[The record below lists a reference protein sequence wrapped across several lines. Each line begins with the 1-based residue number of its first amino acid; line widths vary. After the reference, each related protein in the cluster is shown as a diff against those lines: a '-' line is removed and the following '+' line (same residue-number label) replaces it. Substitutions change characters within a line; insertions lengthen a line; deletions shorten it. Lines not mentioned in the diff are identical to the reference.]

1 MTLRFRPEAEDEYLQ
16 AVSWYEDQREGLGH
30 EFIQAVES
38 TLDFIEENPEM
49 YPVIRGELRRA
60 LLRRFPFAL
69 LYRVREQDIIV
80 AGVVHLR
87 RNPTNWSR
95 REG

>member
-1 MTLRFRPEAEDEYLQ
+1 MTLRFRPEAEDEYLH
-16 AVSWYEDQREGLGH
+16 AVSWYEEQREGLGH

>member
-16 AVSWYEDQREGLGH
+16 AVSWYEDQREGLGR